1 MENYNPSSLTALRS
15 FSQPGVLL
23 WIVRF
28 LRISSDHR
36 DRQGCCTFGMIRRRP
51 YHRGPPRQGQRAP
64 PLSLMDEGSPV
75 KYILRAR
82 WSHNRRECDTSPMSR
97 LCKSLDIPFEVLHCR
112 VLEIIRDRNEKAPCS
127 LCSKIRAG
135 ALFARAVENGCTAV
149 AFGHNLDDAVETALL
164 NLFYTGRFSCFHP
177 RSWRD
182 RTGLW
187 LIRPLVFL
195 SESEIAAEARRL
207 GLELIPPL
215 CPFPRDSKRAQIK
228 NLVRTLEGE
237 IPDIRSQYFMPD
249 ELKEEN
255 VGLAWSRA
263 GIVLSISLA
272 LRLAATAITTLLS
285 TL

>member
-1 MENYNPSSLTALRS
+1 MERAIPPGISHRITA
-15 FSQPGVLL
+15 GIGKAV
-23 WIVRF
+23 
-28 LRISSDHR
+28 
-36 DRQGCCTFGMIRRRP
+36 CTFGMI
-51 YHRGPPRQGQRAP
+51 GPGDHITVG
-64 PLSLMDEGSPV
+64 LSGGKDSALLLLGLAWLRERSPV
-75 KYILRAR
+75 KYILRATMVDITDG
-82 WSHNRRECDTSPMSR
+82 ECDTSPMSR
-97 LCKSLDIPFEVLHCR
+97 LCKSLDIPFEVLPCR

-127 LCSKIRAG
+127 LCSKMRAG

-207 GLELIPPL
+207 GLELIAPL

-237 IPDIRSQYFMPD
+237 IPDIRSQVLHALMSSR
-249 ELKEEN
+249 EEN
-255 VGLAWSRA
+255 NWAGLVKGTGSCYRSASPSRSSQRQQQR
-263 GIVLSISLA
+263 LSCPPF
-272 LRLAATAITTLLS
+272 
-285 TL
+285 